1 MQIINL
7 PSLET
12 AAEKK
17 NKRMKKTFITLE
29 KKEINK
35 LSITEQVP
43 VKKKKKI
50 LTNQTKN
57 ISTYYRRNK

>member
-35 LSITEQVP
+35 LSITEQV
-43 VKKKKKI
+43 
-50 LTNQTKN
+50 KN
-57 ISTYYRRNK
+57 D